1 MVAGWPDKPKNMQ
14 VRFTQSPQE
23 TAAMQTQALRDHFL
37 ISNLF
42 D

>member
-1 MVAGWPDKPKNMQ
+1 MEI
-14 VRFTQSPQE
+14 RFTQSPAE

-42 D
+42 EDNKKI